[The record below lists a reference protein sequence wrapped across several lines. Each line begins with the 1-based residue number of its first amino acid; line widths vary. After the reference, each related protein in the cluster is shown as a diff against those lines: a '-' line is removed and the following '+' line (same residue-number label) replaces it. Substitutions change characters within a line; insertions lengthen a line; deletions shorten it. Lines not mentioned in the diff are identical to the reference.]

1 MLEKKVFHE
10 DLQYTIFAAL
20 KKTGNQ
26 TCGVLIIPSN
36 FSILCYL
43 RLLSTLA
50 GYFAALL
57 GQVMNMIK
65 GIGVDLVEISRVRK
79 LLEQDNGFVERIF
92 TAREISYCESK
103 YFKAQ
108 HYGTGFRDGM
118 SWQDVEVENDELGK
132 PQLLLAA
139 VALEKFKNKKL
150 KKVLLSLSHTKDMA
164 VALVVI
170 E

>member
-1 MLEKKVFHE
+1 
-10 DLQYTIFAAL
+10 
-20 KKTGNQ
+20 
-26 TCGVLIIPSN
+26 
-36 FSILCYL
+36 
-43 RLLSTLA
+43 
-50 GYFAALL
+50 
-57 GQVMNMIK
+57 MIK

-92 TAREISYCESK
+92 TAREIGYCEGK

-108 HYGTGFRDGM
+108 HYAARFTAKEGTGFRDGM

-132 PQLLLAA
+132 PQLRLAA
-139 VALEKFKNKKL
+139 AALEKFKNKKL
-150 KKVLLSLSHTKDMA
+150 KRVLLSLSHTKDMA